1 MSRVEP
7 APRSETMDENAP
19 LENDLSQAKLCCPS
33 CLGCIGG
40 VLCPWMFCC
49 SCQQVNEK
57 QELVFLNFGKF
68 LGVLRK
74 PGLYCRNPCGST
86 AYIMSTAVQ
95 SIEIPHL
102 KVVDVKG
109 NPLLVSGVVMFRIMD
124 SRKAAL
130 NVRDWN
136 KCKLLMKLIYSRYT
150 SHTMVASRV
159 PIWVLFLFR

>member
-1 MSRVEP
+1 MVEIG
-7 APRSETMDENAP
+7 APLVEVMDEVAP
-19 LENDLSQAKLCCPS
+19 LENDLDDATLCCPS
-33 CLGCIGG
+33 CLSCIGG
-40 VLCPWMFCC
+40 LLCPVMFLC

-68 LGVLRK
+68 LGVYRK
-74 PGLYCRNPCGST
+74 PGLYWTNPCGSNVR
-86 AYIMSTAVQ
+86 IMSTAVQ

-109 NPLLVSGVVMFRIMD
+109 NPLLVSGVVTFKIMD

-136 KCKLLMKLIYSRYT
+136 SCKLHITCMYQ
-150 SHTMVASRV
+150 VPAASTRC
-159 PIWVLFLFR
+159 L